1 MYPPETGLAAIRSMH
16 EDYTEDPVKRKTG
29 RFPRRK
35 RLGRSHIYCVW
46 HKPFLRP
53 LLIQN
58 HSSQYALKGIIWW
71 FLVLFF
77 AITEGYRSTKKY
89 TVEPSL
95 PILKC
100 WLRVIEL
107 IFKRKTTVIGFVR
120 SPSLAPYKEPKS
132 GIPEI
137 FLLIESRILEILL
150 VEFGVLGFGIQNIA
164 QGIRNEG

>member
-1 MYPPETGLAAIRSMH
+1 MH
-16 EDYTEDPVKRKTG
+16 EDNTEVPVKRKTG

-35 RLGRSHIYCVW
+35 RPGRSHNYCVW

-77 AITEGYRSTKKY
+77 SITERYRSTKKY
-89 TVEPSL
+89 TVGPSL

-137 FLLIESRILEILL
+137 FLLIESGILEILL